1 MQSSRFI
8 KCSGVLVIFSL
19 LAAVA
24 AQAQLP
30 KAPPPGI
37 PALAPAPAP
46 PPPLRSRYFTT
57 LTNVEVEKYL
67 QYNDLIFIPV
77 GNVQAH
83 GVLPVDCEYVAA
95 EALALKMAEETNGLI
110 FPYLQFTYPGD
121 GIVGRGTVHVSPAE
135 GVAYL
140 KPLARSL
147 LRQGFKR
154 QIYVTVGNDAAPETV
169 SPLVLEF
176 FYETKTPALYIEGDV
191 LLRKVN
197 ADFTKVMFGAYSAVN
212 RLNDIPVNLTPV
224 VPKHDIDQGLAK
236 LRMINSSGGA
246 RDGVVGFAM
255 FEDDAGAPVKAVTAE
270 QRDAWA
276 KEGTQMID
284 AAVKQADMK
293 KVVQSLLEHQRFTR
307 EYLVPKFD
315 GLLP

>member
-1 MQSSRFI
+1 MQSSRSLKASLVSGTLSLFI
-8 KCSGVLVIFSL
+8 AL
-19 LAAVA
+19 A

-30 KAPPPGI
+30 KAPPPPTPG
-37 PALAPAPAP
+37 LAPAPAP
-46 PPPLRSRYFTT
+46 VPPPRSRYFTG

-67 QYNDLIFIPV
+67 QYNDLIFIPI

-95 EALALKMAEETNGLI
+95 EALALKMAEETNGLV

-121 GIVGRGTVHVSPAE
+121 GIIGRGTVHVSPSE
-135 GVAYL
+135 GLAYL
-140 KPLARSL
+140 KPIARSL

-154 QIYVTVGNDAAPETV
+154 QVYVTVGNDAAPETV

-176 FYETKTPALYIEGDV
+176 FYETKVPALYIEGDV

-197 ADFTKVMFGAYSAVN
+197 ADFTKVMFGAYSVVN
-212 RLNDIPVNLTPV
+212 RLNDIPVNLTPN

-246 RDGVVGFAM
+246 RDGVVGFVL
-255 FEDDAGAPVKAVTAE
+255 FEDDAGAPIKAVTPD
-270 QRDAWA
+270 QRAAWA
-276 KEGTQMID
+276 QEGVAMID
-284 AAVKQADMK
+284 AAVKEADMK
-293 KVVQSLLEHQRFTR
+293 KVVQSLLDHQRFTR
-307 EYLVPKFD
+307 EYLIPKFD

>member
-8 KCSGVLVIFSL
+8 TFRRVLLILSL
-19 LAAVA
+19 LTAFA

-30 KAPPPGI
+30 KAPPPGT
-37 PALAPAPAP
+37 PGLAPAPAP
-46 PPPLRSRYFTT
+46 LPPLRSRYFTS

-67 QYNDLIFIPV
+67 QYNDLIFIPL

-95 EALALKMAEETNGLI
+95 EALALKMAEETNALV
-110 FPYLQFTYPGD
+110 FSYLQFTYPGD
-121 GIVGRGTVHVSPAE
+121 GIVGRGTVHVSPSE
-135 GVAYL
+135 GLAYL

-176 FYETKTPALYIEGDV
+176 FYETKAPALYIEADV
-191 LLRKVN
+191 LLRKVS
-197 ADFTKVMFGAYSAVN
+197 ADFTKVMFGAYSVVN
-212 RLNDIPVNLTPV
+212 RLNDIPINLTPV

-236 LRMINSSGGA
+236 LRLINSSGGA
-246 RDGVVGFAM
+246 RDGVVGFVM
-255 FEDDAGAPVKAVTAE
+255 FEDDAGAPVKAVTPE
-270 QRDAWA
+270 QRETWA
-276 KEGTQMID
+276 KEGADMID
-284 AAVKQADMK
+284 AAVKQADMT
-293 KVVQSLLEHQRFTR
+293 KVVESLRDHQRFTR
-307 EYLVPKFD
+307 EYLIPKFD

>member
-1 MQSSRFI
+1 MESRRFI
-8 KCSGVLVIFSL
+8 KFSLVLAILSL
-19 LAAVA
+19 LAAGA
-24 AQAQLP
+24 APAQLP
-30 KAPPPGI
+30 KAPPPG
-37 PALAPAPAP
+37 PASLAPAPAP
-46 PPPLRSRYFTT
+46 PAPVRSRYFTT

-95 EALALKMAEETNGLI
+95 EALALKMAEETNGLV

-121 GIVGRGTVHVSPAE
+121 GIIGRGTVHVSPSE
-135 GVAYL
+135 SLAYL

-147 LRQGFKR
+147 RRQGFKR

-169 SPLVLEF
+169 SPLILEF
-176 FYETKTPALYIEGDV
+176 FYETKTPALYIEADV
-191 LLRKVN
+191 LLRKIN
-197 ADFTKVMFGAYSAVN
+197 ADFTKVMFGAYSVVN

-246 RDGVVGFAM
+246 RDGVVGFVM
-255 FEDDAGAPVKAVTAE
+255 FEDDAGAPVKAVTTE

-276 KEGTQMID
+276 KEGVEMID
-284 AAVKQADMK
+284 AAVKQSDMK
-293 KVVQSLLEHQRFTR
+293 KVVQSLLDHQRFTR
-307 EYLVPKFD
+307 EYLIPKFD

>member
-1 MQSSRFI
+1 MI
-8 KCSGVLVIFSL
+8 KLGVGLVILSL
-19 LAAVA
+19 LAGVV

-30 KAPPPGI
+30 KAPPPG
-37 PALAPAPAP
+37 PPSLAPAPAP
-46 PPPLRSRYFTT
+46 PPPVRSRYFTS
-57 LTNVEVEKYL
+57 LTNVEIENYL
-67 QYNDLIFIPV
+67 QYNDLIFIPI

-95 EALALKMAEETNGLI
+95 EALALKMAEETNGLV

-121 GIVGRGTVHVSPAE
+121 GIVGRGTVHVSPSEAR
-135 GVAYL
+135 AYL

-169 SPLVLEF
+169 SPLILEF

-197 ADFTKVMFGAYSAVN
+197 ADFTKVMFGAYSVIN

-224 VPKHDIDQGLAK
+224 VPKHEIDQGLAK
-236 LRMINSSGGA
+236 LRMTNSSGGA
-246 RDGVVGFAM
+246 RDGVVGFVM
-255 FEDDAGAPVKAVTAE
+255 FEDDAGAPVKAVTVE
-270 QRDAWA
+270 QRDGWA
-276 KEGTQMID
+276 REGAAMID
-284 AAVKQADMK
+284 AAVKQADMN
-293 KVVQSLLEHQRFTR
+293 KVVESLRDHQRFTR
-307 EYLVPKFD
+307 EYLIPKFD

>member
-1 MQSSRFI
+1 MPHHRVPLHPAPLRLSATLCMARTR
-8 KCSGVLVIFSL
+8 LMALSL
-19 LAAVA
+19 LAGVV

-30 KAPPPGI
+30 KAPPPGP
-37 PALAPAPAP
+37 PALAPASAP
-46 PPPLRSRYFTT
+46 PPPVRSRYFTS
-57 LTNVEVEKYL
+57 LTNIEVEKYL

-95 EALALKMAEETNGLI
+95 EALALKMAEETNGLV

-121 GIVGRGTVHVSPAE
+121 GIVGRGTVHVSPSE
-135 GVAYL
+135 GLAYL

-154 QIYVTVGNDAAPETV
+154 QIYVTAGNDAAPETV

-176 FYETKTPALYIEGDV
+176 FYETKIPALYVEGDV
-191 LLRKVN
+191 LLRRVN

-224 VPKHDIDQGLAK
+224 VPKHDIDQG
-236 LRMINSSGGA
+236 
-246 RDGVVGFAM
+246 
-255 FEDDAGAPVKAVTAE
+255 
-270 QRDAWA
+270 
-276 KEGTQMID
+276 
-284 AAVKQADMK
+284 
-293 KVVQSLLEHQRFTR
+293 
-307 EYLVPKFD
+307 
-315 GLLP
+315 